1 MAIQSDN
8 LGFLIGKPI
17 NLNRQDRQL
26 DEIEKNTKDLVTLFK
41 DWQKIERRDIVTGKQ
56 IGRAHV

>member
-17 NLNRQDRQL
+17 NLNRQDKQL
-26 DEIEKNTKDLVTLFK
+26 DEIEKNTKYLVTLFK
-41 DWQKIERRDIVTGKQ
+41 DWQKIERRMLS
-56 IGRAHV
+56 